1 MGQIKNIKLHI
12 VTDIKSRRKSIKECK
27 WTFMEDLSESP
38 PLPSFIILS
47 ASAEGSPET
56 GHSSREHS
64 DSPTPTASFLVI
76 PKSGE
81 RRASE
86 PPVYLE
92 DEEDRRSQTPPTPGG
107 RKYSQQRRNSCPN
120 PRKHLK
126 IPKIDRRG
134 WCVADEQSLQNF
146 YLDKYEVA
154 RFFARIINKI
164 VGEPEFNPDH
174 FQAYNLHL
182 CEAYCLLW
190 QNPKTG
196 RVSGRKVG
204 LPLKIGNF
212 SAVFIDLYVSRRLD
226 IFTSKRQTE
235 PCFQIVDHRATE
247 TTLDYIIFNTM
258 RKSASR
264 GNLRECLLMSS
275 LARAEQ
281 ADCVNSTL
289 DSLIAKGVLEERT
302 TGIFG
307 RRKIFPTLDPAPE
320 NTLRTRIKDVAM
332 KKKDVESDSF
342 VDTLLILARESDK
355 IFSSSAPILGKYF
368 TEGEYLTA
376 MQNIDEM
383 FKKYSQV

>member
-1 MGQIKNIKLHI
+1 
-12 VTDIKSRRKSIKECK
+12 
-27 WTFMEDLSESP
+27 MEETSESP
-38 PLPSFIILS
+38 PVPSFLIFP
-47 ASAEGSPET
+47 ATDEGPSES
-56 GHSSREHS
+56 GEASREYS
-64 DSPTPTASFLVI
+64 ESPPEPSFLLL
-76 PKSGE
+76 PDRDT
-81 RRASE
+81 RRSSE
-86 PPVYLE
+86 PVPF
-92 DEEDRRSQTPPTPGG
+92 DDDDGRRSQTPPAQTIF
-107 RKYSQQRRNSCPN
+107 RKNSQARRNSCPN
-120 PRKHLK
+120 PRKHMK

-164 VGEPEFNPDH
+164 VGEPEFNPDQ
-174 FQAYNLHL
+174 FQNYNLLL

-190 QNPKTG
+190 QHPETG

-212 SAVFIDLYVSRRLD
+212 SAVFIDLYVAERLD
-226 IFTSKRQTE
+226 IFVSKRQAE

-258 RKSASR
+258 RKAASK

-307 RRKIFPTLDPAPE
+307 RRKIFPTLDPTQE
-320 NTLRTRIKDVAM
+320 NTLKTRIKDVAL

-368 TEGEYLTA
+368 TEGEYMQA
-376 MQNIDEM
+376 MHNIDEM